1 MATERYKFSLSKKKK
16 GEKWK
21 KPWSW
26 LKNEGYWKRNGKK
39 WDEKKRKTK
48 RREESRNVKYRKW
61 VNVQT
66 EKTGVRKNEN
76 EISTLKIEERKKMCS
91 VRKNIYL
98 STYTMYK

>member
-1 MATERYKFSLSKKKK
+1 MRVI
-16 GEKWK
+16 EKET
-21 KPWSW
+21 
-26 LKNEGYWKRNGKK
+26 LQ

-66 EKTGVRKNEN
+66 EKTRVRKNEN

-98 STYTMYK
+98 YTYRYNV